1 MSSSPYRNDVPSKMP
16 TSASASAVMSAY
28 RATRNAQRKPVL
40 ARYEVLGYLS
50 SGTYGRVYKAK
61 ELVANGSTTDAR
73 VFAIK
78 KFKSDKNDDAQVLRG
93 ISQSIIREIALNR
106 ELHHENIVSLHEV
119 LQEKTSIFLVFEY
132 VDHDFLQIIHHHV
145 FVLRK
150 PIDGVV
156 VKSLIWQLMH
166 GIEYLHANWIMHRDL
181 KPANILISNRGVVKI
196 GDMGL
201 ARVYSN
207 PLVPLY
213 SNDMVVVTIWYRAPE
228 LLLGARHYTTGID
241 IWAIGC
247 IWGELLAL
255 RPMFKGEEVRPSTQ
269 KGVRMPLQ
277 TCVYGTHI
285 QKPTE

>member
-1 MSSSPYRNDVPSKMP
+1 MLRLSVSAALPPLLSNFLALPHTALAACSPLNEAMSSSPYRNDASSRMP

-61 ELVANGSTTDAR
+61 EIVANGSMTEAR

-207 PLVPLY
+207 PLVPL
-213 SNDMVVVTIWYRAPE
+213 
-228 LLLGARHYTTGID
+228 
-241 IWAIGC
+241 
-247 IWGELLAL
+247 
-255 RPMFKGEEVRPSTQ
+255 
-269 KGVRMPLQ
+269 
-277 TCVYGTHI
+277 
-285 QKPTE
+285 

>member
-1 MSSSPYRNDVPSKMP
+1 MP
-16 TSASASAVMSAY
+16 TSASASAVMCAY

-277 TCVYGTHI
+277 TCVS
-285 QKPTE
+285 

>member
-1 MSSSPYRNDVPSKMP
+1 M
-16 TSASASAVMSAY
+16 
-28 RATRNAQRKPVL
+28 
-40 ARYEVLGYLS
+40 
-50 SGTYGRVYKAK
+50 
-61 ELVANGSTTDAR
+61 
-73 VFAIK
+73 
-78 KFKSDKNDDAQVLRG
+78 
-93 ISQSIIREIALNR
+93 
-106 ELHHENIVSLHEV
+106 
-119 LQEKTSIFLVFEY
+119 
-132 VDHDFLQIIHHHV
+132 DHDFLQIIHHHV

-277 TCVYGTHI
+277 TCVY
-285 QKPTE
+285 

>member
-1 MSSSPYRNDVPSKMP
+1 
-16 TSASASAVMSAY
+16 MSAY

-73 VFAIK
+73 FFAIK

-106 ELHHENIVSLHEV
+106 ELRHENIVSLHEV

-181 KPANILISNRGVVKI
+181 KPANILITNRGIVKI

-201 ARVYSN
+201 ARVYSD

-241 IWAIGC
+241 MWAIGC
-247 IWGELLAL
+247 IWGELLGL
-255 RPMFKGEEVRPSTQ
+255 RPMFKGEEVRPPTQ
-269 KGVRMPLQ
+269 KGSHMPLQ
-277 TCVYGTHI
+277 TCVYLAHM
-285 QKPTE
+285 QKSIK